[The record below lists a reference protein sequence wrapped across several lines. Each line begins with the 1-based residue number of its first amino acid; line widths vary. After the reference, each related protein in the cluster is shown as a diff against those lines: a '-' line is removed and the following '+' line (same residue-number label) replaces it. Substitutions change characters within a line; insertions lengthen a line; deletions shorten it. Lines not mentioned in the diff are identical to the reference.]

1 MISEADAEVLMKEE
15 RVTDNS
21 HKFSRELGWPLV
33 SFCFFLSLQ
42 SLESFGQQ
50 AIFFRKPSSF

>member
-1 MISEADAEVLMKEE
+1 MKEE

-33 SFCFFLSLQ
+33 SLQ

>member
-1 MISEADAEVLMKEE
+1 MKEE